1 MLPNVANVV
10 KQFEQS
16 VILRVVTR
24 TTIDFVNQLVN
35 VDTAIRAVIQVATPE
50 EVLAEELDRSL
61 AHLKVHARFVFEIG
75 QYVIYKTDSY
85 KIVKASNW
93 IDYGYTRCFASRNKG
108 TDV

>member
-24 TTIDFVNQLVN
+24 TIVDGIVQVVN
-35 VDTAIRAVIQVATPE
+35 VDIDILASIQVATPE
-50 EVLAEELDRSL
+50 VLAENLDRS
-61 AHLKVHARFVFEIG
+61 AANLKVHARFAFEIG
-75 QYVIYKTDSY
+75 QYVVYKNDSY
-85 KIVKASNW
+85 KVVKLSNW